1 MSSGLVY
8 EKAADFKHILRIL
21 NTNVEGKR
29 KVPFAL
35 RGIKGIGRRFAFV
48 ICRKA
53 KIDPSRRA
61 GDLSEQEMTTVTN
74 IIDDPVGN
82 GIPKWFLNRQK
93 DFKTGKW
100 QQLASN
106 YLETALREDLERLK
120 KIRSHRGIRHHWGL
134 RVRGQH
140 TKSTGRRGATVGV
153 VKKKK

>member
-8 EKAADFKHILRIL
+8 EKGAEFKHILRIL

-61 GDLSEQEMTTVTN
+61 GDLSEQEMTTITN
-74 IIDDPVGN
+74 IIDDPMGN

-93 DFKTGKW
+93 DFKTGKY

-106 YLETALREDLERLK
+106 LLETALRDDLERLK

-153 VKKKK
+153 MKKKK